1 MQSPTKGK
9 ERISQLLPLDCLLS
23 LSLTGVGVYDQNH
36 IPLSVVES
44 QKAKEPTSLDLPLT
58 DPGFFPALF
67 ALLARRTRDEGSA
80 RADSL
85 RRILLDDFLELS
97 DQLDKAAMQESVTV
111 RHVLRTRAL
120 ALLLINDEGEL
131 DQELLVSAEKIL
143 SQTLYIIGPQRLHDG
158 VRRRHILS
166 IVRRLQNDKELRQLL
181 RLISKPQSH
190 RLADQTIRDTL
201 QLPSDI
207 AVTDTHARRA
217 VLSAWLCYLRQ
228 NVGSCFATA
237 PAIIIHDEQPHL
249 FLKDLN
255 ELLGTGR
262 LRRTYGGVEYV
273 VPFSSTWGAG
283 DLRRRFAL
291 FRPKEGEPLNPVCQS
306 PGILDGLRAVGLDE
320 GDGPFAQERVVAA
333 VQALVGDRPYA
344 VCTAEDIIRQV
355 LLTRHEITAEDVTEY
370 EQRPKPMMQSGI
382 VMHMPAG
389 SKVSGKGQRCEQFLQ
404 ALERACSGFKSL
416 TDNALLRV
424 WEFTLASFSEIKSD
438 FARWNLYS
446 SLGMRADEPGGIGA
460 ELYAIVQHKLDMAN
474 RKVHEFQDEYEQIY
488 GQVKFLEG
496 RLRSASTE
504 QEIRWMRSEYQTKVN
519 EFHTFEEMREKALA
533 KARRYANL
541 FSALIDIYLRL
552 FPDYFQEVY
561 DADLHEVDV
570 GPYDDSPAGFRLLFK
585 HGRPNTALWTLIRNH
600 TQFIEAL
607 ASFFILSEA
616 QVASMPEV
624 EGLDQDL
631 GEIITAIVNHIK
643 SDNFMLSALVRMAQ
657 AHRGR
662 LVEDPLKNIEKI
674 EKKPWAYTS
683 GGTMDT
689 LVACYYKREEKPT
702 EVGRWVENEVE
713 LLVFLLD
720 TVKKIPAK
728 VADPYLNDSS
738 KSLLIHSPTH
748 AFLLRPGFSPFREG
762 VRDNTYTYIWVRDQI
777 VQPMTRFVE
786 GLSLDREMIMQ
797 LLAQLDELIPQ
808 ECKATFQTVFSHI
821 PGRMKATEF
830 PSYVMKELTRYRA
843 LHWHGMPILQEEQVD
858 SLLYRSL
865 PMSHGYQTRLRV
877 QKLLEALPGMTDRRV
892 QALMRQYD
900 SLMPASAVGRVVSA
914 DRLRDVVKS
923 LLCLERRSVLS
934 AQDDHLLV
942 AQAAQSLGF
951 AMPTPVLFADTNWVT
966 DYFGFV
972 VSPGSGRFELWRL
985 DYTGTTG
992 APMLNWKEWLDGSRR
1007 DRTWGVY
1014 LRPNEYSM

>member
-1 MQSPTKGK
+1 
-9 ERISQLLPLDCLLS
+9 
-23 LSLTGVGVYDQNH
+23 
-36 IPLSVVES
+36 
-44 QKAKEPTSLDLPLT
+44 
-58 DPGFFPALF
+58 
-67 ALLARRTRDEGSA
+67 
-80 RADSL
+80 
-85 RRILLDDFLELS
+85 
-97 DQLDKAAMQESVTV
+97 
-111 RHVLRTRAL
+111 
-120 ALLLINDEGEL
+120 
-131 DQELLVSAEKIL
+131 
-143 SQTLYIIGPQRLHDG
+143 
-158 VRRRHILS
+158 
-166 IVRRLQNDKELRQLL
+166 
-181 RLISKPQSH
+181 
-190 RLADQTIRDTL
+190 
-201 QLPSDI
+201 
-207 AVTDTHARRA
+207 
-217 VLSAWLCYLRQ
+217 
-228 NVGSCFATA
+228 
-237 PAIIIHDEQPHL
+237 
-249 FLKDLN
+249 
-255 ELLGTGR
+255 
-262 LRRTYGGVEYV
+262 
-273 VPFSSTWGAG
+273 
-283 DLRRRFAL
+283 
-291 FRPKEGEPLNPVCQS
+291 
-306 PGILDGLRAVGLDE
+306 
-320 GDGPFAQERVVAA
+320 
-333 VQALVGDRPYA
+333 
-344 VCTAEDIIRQV
+344 
-355 LLTRHEITAEDVTEY
+355 
-370 EQRPKPMMQSGI
+370 
-382 VMHMPAG
+382 
-389 SKVSGKGQRCEQFLQ
+389 
-404 ALERACSGFKSL
+404 
-416 TDNALLRV
+416 
-424 WEFTLASFSEIKSD
+424 
-438 FARWNLYS
+438 
-446 SLGMRADEPGGIGA
+446 
-460 ELYAIVQHKLDMAN
+460 
-474 RKVHEFQDEYEQIY
+474 
-488 GQVKFLEG
+488 
-496 RLRSASTE
+496 
-504 QEIRWMRSEYQTKVN
+504 
-519 EFHTFEEMREKALA
+519 
-533 KARRYANL
+533 
-541 FSALIDIYLRL
+541 
-552 FPDYFQEVY
+552 
-561 DADLHEVDV
+561 
-570 GPYDDSPAGFRLLFK
+570 
-585 HGRPNTALWTLIRNH
+585 
-600 TQFIEAL
+600 
-607 ASFFILSEA
+607 
-616 QVASMPEV
+616 
-624 EGLDQDL
+624 
-631 GEIITAIVNHIK
+631 
-643 SDNFMLSALVRMAQ
+643 
-657 AHRGR
+657 
-662 LVEDPLKNIEKI
+662 
-674 EKKPWAYTS
+674 
-683 GGTMDT
+683 MDT